1 MSATQPR
8 KRRRRVLTLG
18 PVPDINDSASIT
30 TEAVASLFDALG
42 LIATCPARKPIEAV
56 LIAAESPHAL
66 HEVVRCAEAIR
77 RLDSTIQVILVAEQS
92 PGSPIASQV
101 DQCLEPPLDGTSL
114 ERALDGLP
122 HVPPMLP
129 TMAPA
134 PTESMPTHAIG
145 DADLLEAVL
154 QETGQVIALAVQAI
168 EQRTDIKGITFT
180 PGGAGGPHAT
190 PVRRGLATWGCLEG
204 GPVESLEVWAGWLA
218 KWIALTEMVNSL
230 QHEANRDHL
239 TGTWNRRSFEQ
250 YTAAAIAE
258 ARNLRQEL
266 TLFVFDIDGF
276 KQFNDRFGHEAGDT
290 ILIAL
295 VRLLGSVIREGDR
308 VARLGGDEFAVL
320 FSDFSGPRTP
330 GSRHPDSVEVLA
342 HRFQNQIND
351 LRFPE
356 LGLAAPGRLSISGGL
371 ATFPWDGDDT
381 ASLLR
386 IADQRAIESKRRGK
400 NCLTF
405 GPDETD

>member
-8 KRRRRVLTLG
+8 KRRRRILTIG
-18 PVPDINDSASIT
+18 PVADINDPASIT

-66 HEVVRCAEAIR
+66 HEVVRSAEAIR
-77 RLDSTIQVILVAEQS
+77 RIDPTIQVILVAEHAL
-92 PGSPIASQV
+92 GSPIASQV
-101 DQCLEPPLDGTSL
+101 DQCLEPPLDGPSL
-114 ERALDGLP
+114 ERALDGVP
-122 HVPPMLP
+122 HIPLTTPSIE
-129 TMAPA
+129 PA
-134 PTESMPTHAIG
+134 QTESIPTHAIG
-145 DADLLEAVL
+145 DAELLEAVL
-154 QETGQVIALAVQAI
+154 QDTGQLIALAVQAI
-168 EQRTDIKGITFT
+168 EQRTNIKGITFIA
-180 PGGAGGPHAT
+180 GGAGGPDAT

-204 GPVESLEVWAGWLA
+204 GPVETLEVWAGWLA
-218 KWIALTEMVNSL
+218 KWIALAEMVNSL
-230 QHEANRDHL
+230 QQEANRDFL
-239 TGTWNRRSFEQ
+239 TGTWNRRCFEQ
-250 YTAAAIAE
+250 YTASAITD

-290 ILIAL
+290 ILIAM

-405 GPDETD
+405 GPDDVD